1 MNGIEWNVF
10 RSQHQQQGS
19 ITSQPA
25 KDDMNNEHFV
35 DYQRLTMLVK
45 WQMNPVISQ
54 LCPTYEFLGV
64 FFPSDTTCHVFPE

>member
-1 MNGIEWNVF
+1 MEDEWDRMNVF

-54 LCPTYEFLGV
+54 L
-64 FFPSDTTCHVFPE
+64 